1 MGKSDPFPMPR
12 TGLSPSEIQDKAVEI
27 AIDQMRAKGFE
38 KVRLVDVAK
47 EMGISHAALYS
58 HFQDKTALLDAV
70 SERWLVNLDQKQDL
84 LVLEKR
90 DPLQKVLT
98 WFQNLH
104 RMKLEKVKLD
114 PELYKA
120 FDMAAEQSK
129 PFIQTHLSNMRN
141 QMSKLVT
148 EAMEQKKLKKKDVK
162 MVTEILI
169 SAGTAFT
176 HPKLVAQH
184 SEENREP
191 LLLQTIEAVLK
202 GLV

>member
-1 MGKSDPFPMPR
+1 MPR
-12 TGLSPSEIQDKAVEI
+12 TGLTASEIQDRAVEI

-58 HFQDKTALLDAV
+58 HFQDKTALFDAV
-70 SERWLVNLDQKQDL
+70 SERWLVKLDEKQDL
-84 LVLEKR
+84 LVKEKR
-90 DPLQKVLT
+90 DPIQKILT
-98 WFQNLH
+98 WFLNLH

-120 FDMAAEQSK
+120 FDMAAEESK
-129 PFIQTHLSNMRN
+129 PFIQTHLANMRI
-141 QMSKLVT
+141 QMSSLVT
-148 EAMEQKKLKKKDVK
+148 EAINQKKIKKRDVNL
-162 MVTEILI
+162 VAEILI

-184 SEENREP
+184 CEVDRET
-191 LLLQTIEAVLK
+191 LLVDTIDAVLK
-202 GLV
+202 GLG

>member
-1 MGKSDPFPMPR
+1 MPR
-12 TGLSPSEIQDKAVEI
+12 TGLTASEIQDKAVEI

-70 SERWLVNLDQKQDL
+70 SERWLVKLDEKQDL
-84 LVLEKR
+84 LVNEKR
-90 DPLQKVLT
+90 DPIQKILT
-98 WFQNLH
+98 WFLNLH

-120 FDMAAEQSK
+120 FDMAAEESK
-129 PFIQTHLSNMRN
+129 PFIQTHLTNMRI
-141 QMSKLVT
+141 QMSSFVT
-148 EAMEQKKLKKKDVK
+148 EAINQKKIKKRDVNL
-162 MVTEILI
+162 VSEILI
-169 SAGTAFT
+169 SAGAAFT

-184 SEENREP
+184 CHEDRES
-191 LLLQTIEAVLK
+191 LLVDTIEAVLK
-202 GLV
+202 GLG

>member
-1 MGKSDPFPMPR
+1 MPR
-12 TGLSPSEIQDKAVEI
+12 TGLTPSEIQDKAVEI

-70 SERWLVNLDQKQDL
+70 SERWLVGLDQLQDL
-84 LVLEKR
+84 LVAEKK
-90 DPLQKVLT
+90 DPLQKIRT
-98 WFQNLH
+98 WFLNLH

-120 FDMAAEQSK
+120 FDMAAEESK
-129 PFIQTHLSNMRN
+129 PFIQTHLSNMHH
-141 QMSKLVT
+141 QMSKLVM
-148 EAMEQKKLKKKDVK
+148 EAMEQKKLKKRDVNL
-162 MVTEILI
+162 VTEILI

-184 SEENREP
+184 FEEDREP
-191 LLLQTIEAVLK
+191 LLLQTMDAVLK
-202 GLV
+202 GLI

>member
-1 MGKSDPFPMPR
+1 MPR
-12 TGLSPSEIQDKAVEI
+12 TGLTTTEIKDKAVEI

-58 HFQDKTALLDAV
+58 HFQDKTALFDAV
-70 SERWLVNLDQKQDL
+70 SERWLTKLDEKQDL
-84 LVLEKR
+84 LVTEKR
-90 DPLQKVLT
+90 DPIQKILT
-98 WFQNLH
+98 WFLNLH

-120 FDMAAEQSK
+120 FDMAAEESK
-129 PFIQTHLSNMRN
+129 PFIQTHLANMQN
-141 QMSKLVT
+141 QMAKLVT
-148 EAMEQKKLKKKDVK
+148 EAINQKKIKKRDVK
-162 MVTEILI
+162 LVTDILI

-184 SEENREP
+184 CEVDRET
-191 LLLQTIEAVLK
+191 LLVDTIEAVLK
-202 GLV
+202 GLG

>member
-1 MGKSDPFPMPR
+1 MPR
-12 TGLSPSEIQDKAVEI
+12 TGLTPSEIQDKAVEI

-70 SERWLVNLDQKQDL
+70 SERWLVGLDQMQDL
-84 LVLEKR
+84 LVAEKK
-90 DPLQKVLT
+90 DPLQKIRT
-98 WFQNLH
+98 WFLNLH

-120 FDMAAEQSK
+120 FDMAAEESK
-129 PFIQTHLSNMRN
+129 PFIQTHLSNMHQ

-148 EAMEQKKLKKKDVK
+148 EAIEQKKLKKRDVNL
-162 MVTEILI
+162 VTEILI

-176 HPKLVAQH
+176 HPKLVAQYF
-184 SEENREP
+184 EEDREP
-191 LLLQTIEAVLK
+191 LLLQTMDTVLK

>member
-1 MGKSDPFPMPR
+1 MPR
-12 TGLSPSEIQDKAVEI
+12 TGLTATEIQDKAVEI
-27 AIDQMRAKGFE
+27 AINQMRAKGFE

-70 SERWLVNLDQKQDL
+70 SERWLVKLDEKQDL
-84 LVLEKR
+84 LIKEKR
-90 DPLQKVLT
+90 DPIQKILT

-120 FDMAAEQSK
+120 FDMAAEESK
-129 PFIQTHLSNMRN
+129 PFIQTHLSNMHS
-141 QMSKLVT
+141 QMSSLVT
-148 EAMEQKKLKKKDVK
+148 EAINQKKIKKRDVNQI
-162 MVTEILI
+162 TEILI

-184 SEENREP
+184 SDENREP
-191 LLLQTIEAVLK
+191 LLVDTIEAVLK
-202 GLV
+202 GLA

>member
-1 MGKSDPFPMPR
+1 MPR
-12 TGLSPSEIQDKAVEI
+12 TGLTPSEIQDKAVEI

-58 HFQDKTALLDAV
+58 HFQDKTALFDAV
-70 SERWLVNLDQKQDL
+70 SERWLANLDKKQDL

-90 DPLQKVLT
+90 DPLQKILT
-98 WFQNLH
+98 WFLNLH
-104 RMKLEKVKLD
+104 RLKLEKVKLD

-120 FDMAAEQSK
+120 FDMAAAESK
-129 PFIQTHLSNMRN
+129 PFIQTHLLNMRK

-148 EAMEQKKLKKKDVK
+148 EAMEQKKLKKKEVN

-169 SAGTAFT
+169 TAGTAFT
-176 HPKLVAQH
+176 HPKLVAQYC
-184 SEENREP
+184 EENREP
-191 LLLQTIEAVLK
+191 LLVQTIEAVLK

>member
-1 MGKSDPFPMPR
+1 MPR
-12 TGLSPSEIQDKAVEI
+12 TGLTATEIQDKAVEI

-70 SERWLVNLDQKQDL
+70 SERWLVKLDEKQDL
-84 LVLEKR
+84 LVKEKR
-90 DPLQKVLT
+90 DPIQKILI

-120 FDMAAEQSK
+120 FDMAAEESK
-129 PFIQTHLSNMRN
+129 PFIQTHLSNMHS
-141 QMSKLVT
+141 QMSSLVT
-148 EAMEQKKLKKKDVK
+148 EAMSQKKIKKRDVNQI
-162 MVTEILI
+162 TEILI

-184 SEENREP
+184 SDENREP
-191 LLLQTIEAVLK
+191 LLVDTIEAVLK
-202 GLV
+202 GLA

>member
-1 MGKSDPFPMPR
+1 MPR
-12 TGLSPSEIQDKAVEI
+12 TGLTPSEIQDKAVEI

-70 SERWLVNLDQKQDL
+70 SERWLVGLDQMQDL
-84 LVLEKR
+84 LVAEKK
-90 DPLQKVLT
+90 DPLQKIRT
-98 WFQNLH
+98 WFLNLH

-120 FDMAAEQSK
+120 FDMAAEESK
-129 PFIQTHLSNMRN
+129 PFIQTHLSNMHQ
-141 QMSKLVT
+141 QMAKLVT
-148 EAMEQKKLKKKDVK
+148 EAIEQKKLKKRDVNL
-162 MVTEILI
+162 VTEILI

-184 SEENREP
+184 FEEDREP
-191 LLLQTIEAVLK
+191 LLLQTMDAVLK

>member
-1 MGKSDPFPMPR
+1 MPR
-12 TGLSPSEIQDKAVEI
+12 TGLTATEIQDKAVEI
-27 AIDQMRAKGFE
+27 AIGEMRAKGFE

-58 HFQDKTALLDAV
+58 HFQDKTALFDAV
-70 SERWLVNLDQKQDL
+70 SERWLVKLDEKQDL
-84 LVLEKR
+84 LVKEKR
-90 DPLQKVLT
+90 DPIQKILT

-120 FDMAAEQSK
+120 FDMAAEESK
-129 PFIQTHLSNMRN
+129 PFIQTHLSNMHT

-148 EAMEQKKLKKKDVK
+148 EAINQKKIKKRDVNL
-162 MVTEILI
+162 VAEILI

-184 SEENREP
+184 SDENREP
-191 LLLQTIEAVLK
+191 LLVDTIEAVLK
-202 GLV
+202 GLG

>member
-1 MGKSDPFPMPR
+1 MPR
-12 TGLSPSEIQDKAVEI
+12 TGLTATEIKDKAVEI

-58 HFQDKTALLDAV
+58 HFQDKTALFDAV
-70 SERWLVNLDQKQDL
+70 SERWLTKLDEKQDL
-84 LVLEKR
+84 LVTEKR
-90 DPLQKVLT
+90 DPIQKILT
-98 WFQNLH
+98 WFLNLH

-120 FDMAAEQSK
+120 FDMAAEESK
-129 PFIQTHLSNMRN
+129 PFIQTHLSNMQN
-141 QMSKLVT
+141 QMGKLVT
-148 EAMEQKKLKKKDVK
+148 EAINQKKIKKRDVK
-162 MVTEILI
+162 LVTDILI

-184 SEENREP
+184 CEVDRET
-191 LLLQTIEAVLK
+191 LLADTIEAVLK
-202 GLV
+202 GLG

>member
-1 MGKSDPFPMPR
+1 MPR
-12 TGLSPSEIQDKAVEI
+12 TGLTASEIKDKVVEI

-58 HFQDKTALLDAV
+58 HFQDKTALFDAV
-70 SERWLVNLDQKQDL
+70 SERWLIRLDEKQDL
-84 LVLEKR
+84 LVTEKR
-90 DPLQKVLT
+90 DPIQKILT
-98 WFQNLH
+98 WFLNLH

-120 FDMAAEQSK
+120 FDMAAEESK
-129 PFIQTHLSNMRN
+129 PFIQIHLTNMQN
-141 QMSKLVT
+141 QMAKLVT
-148 EAMEQKKLKKKDVK
+148 EAINQKKIKKRDVK
-162 MVTEILI
+162 LVTDILI

-184 SEENREP
+184 CEVDRET
-191 LLLQTIEAVLK
+191 LLVETIEAVLK
-202 GLV
+202 GLG